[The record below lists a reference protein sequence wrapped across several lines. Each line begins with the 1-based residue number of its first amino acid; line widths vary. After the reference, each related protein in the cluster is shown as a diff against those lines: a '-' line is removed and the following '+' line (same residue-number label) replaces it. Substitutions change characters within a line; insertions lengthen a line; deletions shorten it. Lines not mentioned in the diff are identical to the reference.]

1 MGVSGEGV
9 HHAQRAKT
17 RERRHRRFGR
27 RSFETPPEPTVLN
40 ESQLCYMRLP
50 QQLLESPLFQFTRV
64 EELLEARGLG
74 PNDEEAAQILELI
87 ACRLPP
93 VTSMHCLA
101 TMLGVNPGVVWSLV
115 SRPERYYRTFDIP
128 KGRGTRKIAAPRVA
142 LKIIQKWLGY
152 HFARAVPPPPH
163 VYGFVPGRSH
173 IGAAYVHCGA
183 EWALSVDI
191 TNFFQT
197 TPASLVTSA
206 LERLGYNKEVAAP
219 LTSLT
224 CYLGFLAQGA
234 PSSPALSNL
243 CFAETDAALVSLSQR
258 HACRITRYADDI
270 VLSGQG
276 SMPTDLRD
284 ELRSVF
290 DATPWQLAP
299 EKERVQPL
307 KGRIKIHGLV
317 VHGPRIR
324 TTKGYRNK
332 LRAYAHI
339 LSTHGERATGRH
351 VLIGHVQYAQ
361 HVEATLERL
370 SQNEVPDISE

>member
-1 MGVSGEGV
+1 
-9 HHAQRAKT
+9 
-17 RERRHRRFGR
+17 
-27 RSFETPPEPTVLN
+27 
-40 ESQLCYMRLP
+40 
-50 QQLLESPLFQFTRV
+50 
-64 EELLEARGLG
+64 
-74 PNDEEAAQILELI
+74 
-87 ACRLPP
+87 
-93 VTSMHCLA
+93 
-101 TMLGVNPGVVWSLV
+101 MLGVNPGVVWSLV

-152 HFARAVPPPPH
+152 HLARAVPPLAH

-173 IGAAYVHCGA
+173 IGAAYIHRRA

-197 TPASLVTSA
+197 TPGSLVTST
-206 LERLGYNKEVAAP
+206 LEQLGYSKEAAAQ

-243 CFAETDAALVSLSQR
+243 CFAEADAALVRLSQR
-258 HACRITRYADDI
+258 YACKITRYADDV

-276 SMPTDLRD
+276 SMPSELRD
-284 ELRSVF
+284 ELRLVF
-290 DATPWQLAP
+290 DTTPWRLAP

-307 KGRIKIHGLV
+307 NGRVKIHGLV
-317 VHGPRIR
+317 VHGPRVT

-332 LRAYAHI
+332 LRAYSHI
-339 LSTHGERATGRH
+339 LSTRGERATGRH

-361 HVEATLERL
+361 HVEATLQRL
-370 SQNEVPDISE
+370 SQDEVPDISG

>member
-1 MGVSGEGV
+1 
-9 HHAQRAKT
+9 
-17 RERRHRRFGR
+17 
-27 RSFETPPEPTVLN
+27 
-40 ESQLCYMRLP
+40 MRLP
-50 QQLLESPLFQFTRV
+50 QQLLESPLFLFTRV
-64 EELLEARGLG
+64 EELLEARGLA
-74 PNDEEAAQILELI
+74 PNDGETAQILELI
-87 ACRLPP
+87 ARRLPP
-93 VTSMHCLA
+93 ITSMPCLA
-101 TMLGVNPGVVWSLV
+101 TMLGVNPGVVWSLIN
-115 SRPERYYRTFDIP
+115 RPERYYRTFQIP
-128 KGRGTRKIAAPRVA
+128 KGRGTRTIAAPRVA

-152 HFARAVPPPPH
+152 HFARAVPAPPH

-173 IGAAYVHCGA
+173 IGAAYVHRGA
-183 EWALSVDI
+183 EWSLSVDI

-197 TPASLVTSA
+197 TPASMVQVA
-206 LERLGYNKEVAAP
+206 LERLGYSKETARP

-224 CYLGFLAQGA
+224 CYYGFLTQGA

-276 SMPTDLRD
+276 SIPPELPD
-284 ELRSVF
+284 ELRKVF
-290 DATPWQLAP
+290 DTTPWKLAP
-299 EKERVQPL
+299 EKERVQPI

-317 VHGPRIR
+317 VHGQRVR

-339 LSTHGERATGRH
+339 LSTRGERTHGRQ

-361 HVEATLERL
+361 HVEATLQQL
-370 SQNEVPDISE
+370 SQDEAPDISQ